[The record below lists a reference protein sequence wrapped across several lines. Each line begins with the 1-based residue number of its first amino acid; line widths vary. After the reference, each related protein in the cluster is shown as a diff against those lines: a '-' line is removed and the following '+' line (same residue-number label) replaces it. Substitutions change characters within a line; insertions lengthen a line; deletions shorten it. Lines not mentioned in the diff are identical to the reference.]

1 MSSYSITVAWEPD
14 YLKLGNHTLY
24 TAIRTLMFCLQL
36 NVVLCTCYISDSFE
50 NTVSHYH
57 GIITWSLYLQ
67 LIQITV
73 ATVNSQGLLYN
84 DINTS

>member
-57 GIITWSLYLQ
+57 GNYYLEPLFTTDSDHSRYGQ
-67 LIQITV
+67 LTRF
-73 ATVNSQGLLYN
+73 TL
-84 DINTS
+84 

>member
-1 MSSYSITVAWEPD
+1 MLFYAHVTFQIH
-14 YLKLGNHTLY
+14 LKTLWV
-24 TAIRTLMFCLQL
+24 IIM
-36 NVVLCTCYISDSFE
+36 E
-50 NTVSHYH
+50 
-57 GIITWSLYLQ
+57 IITWSLYLQ